1 MCISFGTEM
10 KFEIERTIKYTN
22 ISVTTKVSMKVIRYP
37 HHQFAVLAD
46 HPVVVSQFPISIIWN
61 IARYP
66 YSNCPISGPSGKVSS
81 VREEANRTDGLRTT
95 AKWRKERNTG
105 NCVPYACSTVV
116 RS

>member
-22 ISVTTKVSMKVIRYP
+22 ISVATKVPTKVIGYP

-61 IARYP
+61 IARCP
-66 YSNCPISGPSGKVSS
+66 YSNCPVEGPSGKASS
-81 VREEANRTDGLRTT
+81 IREEANRADPMSVTT
-95 AKWRKERNTG
+95 KWRKERITS
-105 NCVPYACSTVV
+105 NCIP
-116 RS
+116 